1 MFKILLP
8 VDGSENASKTVA
20 DFIRLTDWY
29 KEKPELHL
37 LNVQY
42 PLDGNVSLFIN
53 QADIKQ
59 YHQEEALKSLQNT
72 RDLLDQAGISYQ
84 YHIIVGDPAEMIVRF
99 ATEKQYD
106 QIIMGPRGKGGLSG
120 LLLGSVTNKVM
131 QLSNIPVLL
140 VKNELLR

>member
-1 MFKILLP
+1 MLKILLP
-8 VDGSENASKTVA
+8 VDGSENSSKTVA
-20 DFIRLTDWY
+20 DFIQLLDWY
-29 KEKPELHL
+29 KEKPEFHL

-53 QADIKQ
+53 QTDIKQ

-106 QIIMGPRGKGGLSG
+106 QIIMGPRGNGGVKG

-140 VKNELLR
+140 VK

>member
-1 MFKILLP
+1 MLKILLP
-8 VDGSENASKTVA
+8 IDGSENSGKAVA
-20 DFIRLTDWY
+20 DFIQLLDWY
-29 KEKPELHL
+29 KEKPEIHL

-53 QADIKQ
+53 PADIKQ
-59 YHQEEALKSLQNT
+59 YHQEEGLKSLQHA
-72 RDLLDQAGISYQ
+72 RDLLGQARIACQ

-106 QIIMGPRGKGGLSG
+106 QIVMGPRGKGGIQG

-131 QLSNIPVLL
+131 QLSSIPVLL
-140 VKNELLR
+140 VK

>member
-1 MFKILLP
+1 MLKILLP

-20 DFIRLTDWY
+20 DFIQLLDWY
-29 KEKPELHL
+29 KEKPEFHL

-53 QADIKQ
+53 QTDIKQ
-59 YHQEEALKSLQNT
+59 YHQEEALRSLKNT
-72 RDLLDQAGISYQ
+72 QDLLDQAGISYQ
-84 YHIIVGDPAEMIVRF
+84 YHILVGDPAEMIVRF

-106 QIIMGPRGKGGLSG
+106 QIIIGPRGKGGING

-140 VKNELLR
+140 VK

>member
-1 MFKILLP
+1 MLKILLP
-8 VDGSENASKTVA
+8 VDGSENSSKTVA
-20 DFIRLTDWY
+20 DFIQLLDWY
-29 KEKPELHL
+29 KEKPEFHL

-53 QADIKQ
+53 QTDIKQ

-72 RDLLDQAGISYQ
+72 RDLLDQAGIAYQ

-106 QIIMGPRGKGGLSG
+106 QIIMGPRGKGGITG

-140 VKNELLR
+140 VK

>member
-1 MFKILLP
+1 MLKILLP
-8 VDGSENASKTVA
+8 VDGSENSSKTVA
-20 DFIRLTDWY
+20 DFIQLLDWY
-29 KEKPELHL
+29 KEKPEFHL

-42 PLDGNVSLFIN
+42 PLDGNVSSFIN

-59 YHQEEALKSLQNT
+59 YHQEEGLKSLQNT
-72 RDLLDQAGISYQ
+72 RDLLDQAGITYQ

-106 QIIMGPRGKGGLSG
+106 QIIMGPRGKGGIKG

-131 QLSNIPVLL
+131 QLSDIPVLL
-140 VKNELLR
+140 VK

>member
-1 MFKILLP
+1 MLKILLP
-8 VDGSENASKTVA
+8 IDGSECSKNALT
-20 DFIRLTDWY
+20 DFIQLLDWY
-29 KEKPELHL
+29 KEIPDFHL

-59 YHQEEALKSLQNT
+59 YHQEEGLKNLHEARSV
-72 RDLLDQAGISYQ
+72 LDQAGIAYQ
-84 YHIIVGDPAEMIVRF
+84 FHITVGDPAEMIVRF

-106 QIIMGPRGKGGLSG
+106 LIVMGPRGRGGLKG

-131 QLSNIPVLL
+131 QLSQMPVLL
-140 VKNELLR
+140 VK

>member
-1 MFKILLP
+1 MLKILLP
-8 VDGSENASKTVA
+8 IDGSENSSKAVA
-20 DFIRLTDWY
+20 DFIQLLDWY
-29 KEKPELHL
+29 KEKPEIHL

-59 YHQEEALKSLQNT
+59 YHQEEGLKSLQHA
-72 RDLLDQAGISYQ
+72 RDLLDQAGIACQ

-106 QIIMGPRGKGGLSG
+106 QIVMGPRGKGGIQG

-131 QLSNIPVLL
+131 QLSSIPVLL
-140 VKNELLR
+140 VK

>member
-1 MFKILLP
+1 MLKILLP
-8 VDGSENASKTVA
+8 IDGSENSRKTVA
-20 DFIRLTDWY
+20 DFIQLLDWY
-29 KEKPELHL
+29 KEKPEFHL

-53 QADIKQ
+53 KTDIKQ
-59 YHQEEALKSLQNT
+59 YHQEEGLKSLQNT
-72 RDLLDQAGISYQ
+72 RDLLDQTGIPCQ

-106 QIIMGPRGKGGLSG
+106 QIIIGPRGKGVIKG

-131 QLSNIPVLL
+131 QLSDIPVLL
-140 VKNELLR
+140 VK

>member
-1 MFKILLP
+1 MLKILIP
-8 VDGSENASKTVA
+8 IDGSDNCDKAA
-20 DFIRLTDWY
+20 AHFIQLLDWY
-29 KEKPELHL
+29 KDRPEIHL

-59 YHQEEALKSLQNT
+59 YHQEEGLKSIQNE
-72 RDLLDQAGISYQ
+72 RNLFDQTGITCQ
-84 YHIIVGDPAEMIVRF
+84 YHITIGDPAEMIVRF
-99 ATEKQYD
+99 ATEKGYD
-106 QIIMGPRGKGGLSG
+106 QIVMGARGKGNIQG

-140 VKNELLR
+140 VK

>member
-1 MFKILLP
+1 MLKILLP

-131 QLSNIPVLL
+131 QLSNTPVLL
-140 VKNELLR
+140 IK